1 MITGMTESEM
11 ALWNKIHQFKMDD
24 EGAVFK
30 FSQRL
35 SRENG
40 WTINFAQKAID
51 EYKKFIF
58 LCCISEKGVTPSDQ
72 VDQVWHLHLTFT
84 KSYWVDFC
92 RNTIGKEIH
101 HNPTKGG
108 AIEGLK
114 FDDFYSA
121 TKNLYKEKFGA
132 LPPENLWPANTQ
144 RFSDIDFQRVN
155 LRQYRLV
162 RRFRLT
168 KKVIPILVIA
178 ALAPLIFI
186 QAFSLEKWTIPILM
200 GVIFLVVMIGKIIQS
215 VRRKNNGKRRNRS
228 KHSHSDSGGI
238 HGCSH
243 HSNLDSGNS
252 HGCSHDST
260 SDVVSGDDTSSHG
273 SSDSGCSSS
282 GCSSSGCSGC
292 GGGGD

>member
-1 MITGMTESEM
+1 MFAGMTESEM
-11 ALWNKIHQFKMDD
+11 ELWNKIHHFKMDD
-24 EGAVFK
+24 ENSVFK

-35 SRENG
+35 ARENG
-40 WTINFAQKAID
+40 WTIDFAHRAIE

-58 LCCISEKGVTPSDQ
+58 LCCISEKGVTPSDE

-108 AIEGLK
+108 RSEGLK
-114 FDDFYSA
+114 FDDFYSG
-121 TKNLYKEKFGA
+121 TKKLYKEKFSIS
-132 LPPENLWPANTQ
+132 PPENIWPTNTR

-155 LRQYRLV
+155 LQEYRLV

-168 KKVIPILVIA
+168 KKMIPAIVIA
-178 ALAPLIFI
+178 TLAPFIFI
-186 QAFSLEKWTIPILM
+186 QAFSLEIWGIPILV
-200 GVIFLVVMIGKIIQS
+200 GLIILFVIISKIS
-215 VRRKNNGKRRNRS
+215 ERRSNKKKGKRRKRGDN
-228 KHSHSDSGGI
+228 SDSGSGCG

-243 HSNLDSGNS
+243 YD
-252 HGCSHDST
+252 
-260 SDVVSGDDTSSHG
+260 

-282 GCSSSGCSGC
+282 GCSSGCSGC
-292 GGGGD
+292 GGGD